1 MQRRRSLMGMPAA
14 TRSVGHSQTHTHS
27 HRHTLP
33 RRILANL
40 SQITVEHAHAPE
52 RSWRRGRRRSTHR
65 TTGATSTAIFVILI
79 VHCMCN
85 MQHILPQ
92 LSAPLHLPRTC
103 APITQLFSCDPNRDG
118 AIIAGHCRCPLPF
131 LMLLT
136 KFNWPLNDFNCATDV
151 AHKLQRKLPA
161 TIAAVAT
168 QMRRKERDFQWQI

>member
-1 MQRRRSLMGMPAA
+1 MGMPAA

-27 HRHTLP
+27 HAHTLP

-40 SQITVEHAHAPE
+40 SQITVEHAHAAE
-52 RSWRRGRRRSTHR
+52 KELETRQEKELAGTH
-65 TTGATSTAIFVILI
+65 TTGQDNWRNINSHFRDFN
-79 VHCMCN
+79 C
-85 MQHILPQ
+85 
-92 LSAPLHLPRTC
+92 PLHVQHAAHTSPTQCPLAPPPPTC
-103 APITQLFSCDPNRDG
+103 APITQLFSCDPNRTG

-151 AHKLQRKLPA
+151 AHKLQRKLPT

-168 QMRRKERDFQWQI
+168 HR